1 MSDLLWLL
9 AELNAA
15 LAGAVVVVLVLRR
28 PFRKTLGPRAA
39 YSLWA
44 AVPAGM
50 AAVCLPRAGPA
61 IDALAAPQSA
71 SLTTAMLTVWL
82 VGAIASAGL
91 MLAAQA
97 RFAAQARQGLA
108 GPAVTGV
115 IIGRLVMPAD
125 SAARWSAEEEAAIRA
140 HERAHVDRG
149 DLRVNAAAAVLQCLF
164 WCNPLTHI
172 GVSRFRFDQE
182 LACDAT
188 VMAMRPGRR
197 RVYAEAL
204 LKAAPPRLLA
214 LGCGWGAAGVGALET
229 RLTSLRLPCHPAGP
243 GAIVAVLGIVLAT
256 TGAGWILQPATPEQ
270 LRPVLPSVLI
280 LRLQAPSQPPTP

>member
-9 AELNAA
+9 AEMNAA
-15 LAGAVVVVLVLRR
+15 LAGAVVVVLLLRR
-28 PFRKTLGPRAA
+28 PFRKTFGPRAA
-39 YSLWA
+39 YALWA

-50 AAVCLPRAGPA
+50 AAVCLPRVGAA
-61 IDALAAPQSA
+61 VDALTAPQST
-71 SLTTAMLTVWL
+71 SVTAAVLTVWV
-82 VGAIASAGL
+82 VGAIGSAGL

-125 SAARWSAEEEAAIRA
+125 SATRWSAEERAAIRA
-140 HERAHVDRG
+140 HERAHVGRG
-149 DLRVNAAAAVLQCLF
+149 DLRANAAVAVLQCLF

-204 LKAAPPRLLA
+204 LKAAPPPLLA
-214 LGCGWGAAGVGALET
+214 FGCGWGAAGVGALET

-243 GAIVAVLGIVLAT
+243 GATLAVLGIALAT
-256 TGAGWILQPATPEQ
+256 AGAGWALQPATPEQ
-270 LRPVLPSVLI
+270 LRPALPSVLI
-280 LRLQAPSQPPTP
+280 VRLQAPSQTPAP